1 MTEIT
6 EAKIKSMTKEQN
18 YMYGYIRGYRHGE
31 SDMLDNIKVE
41 IKRLHDWA
49 FTREEILN
57 IIDKYKVESEANE

>member
-18 YMYGYIRGYRHGE
+18 YMHGYLRGYNDGG
-31 SDMLDNIKVE
+31 SDMLDKIRLE
-41 IKRLHDWA
+41 IKHLHDWA

-57 IIDKYKVESEANE
+57 IIDKYITESEE